1 MEIVSDYFLTMCRL
15 SYRHRDHRERRSER
29 AEEAHHGAPLA
40 VAPPSEP
47 PLTADAG
54 RMRASDA
61 ERERTVET
69 LRRHAAA
76 GRLDADELERRVE
89 AAFAATT
96 RADLDALQADLP
108 GPPPATRR
116 VERPRRGSRRTPALA
131 AEWCVYAF
139 VAVILLTV
147 WALTGADGFW
157 PAWPL
162 GFWGAA
168 LLFKR
173 PVPWA
178 HAGRRVTPG
187 RG

>member
-1 MEIVSDYFLTMCRL
+1 VITFLLVCRL
-15 SYRHRDHRERRSER
+15 TYRLRDRRERRSDR
-29 AEEAHHGAPLA
+29 AGRAHGAA
-40 VAPPSEP
+40 GVDVAPPAEAGP
-47 PLTADAG
+47 AREVDAG

-61 ERERTVET
+61 ERERTVEA
-69 LRRHAAA
+69 LRVHAAA

-89 AAFAATT
+89 AAFAATM
-96 RADLDALQADLP
+96 RADLDALRADLP
-108 GPPPATRR
+108 GLPRSSPP
-116 VERPRRGSRRTPALA
+116 RPRRNGPAATALA
-131 AEWCVYAF
+131 AEWAAF
-139 VAVILLTV
+139 AVVAVILLTV

-168 LLFKR
+168 LLLKG

>member
-1 MEIVSDYFLTMCRL
+1 MCL

-29 AEEAHHGAPLA
+29 ADRNDRAAPVA
-40 VAPPSEP
+40 VVSRRETRPA
-47 PLTADAG
+47 LDG
-54 RMRASDA
+54 RMRASDV
-61 ERERTVET
+61 ERERTVEA
-69 LRRHAAA
+69 LRVHAAA

-96 RADLDALQADLP
+96 RADLDVLQADLP
-108 GPPPATRR
+108 TPPRSVPQ
-116 VERPRRGSRRTPALA
+116 PRRHAAGAALA
-131 AEWCVYAF
+131 AEWAVYVF

-162 GFWGAA
+162 SFWGAA

-178 HAGRRVTPG
+178 HARRRVTPG

>member
-1 MEIVSDYFLTMCRL
+1 MCRL
-15 SYRHRDHRERRSER
+15 SYRHRDHRQRRSER
-29 AEEAHHGAPLA
+29 AEEADHGAPLA
-40 VAPPSEP
+40 VAPRPEP
-47 PLTADAG
+47 PLAADAG

-69 LRRHAAA
+69 LRLHAAD

-96 RADLDALQADLP
+96 RADLDALEADLP
-108 GPPPATRR
+108 RPPRSAA
-116 VERPRRGSRRTPALA
+116 RPRRHGGGAALA
-131 AEWCVYAF
+131 AEWAVYAF

-168 LLFKR
+168 LLFKG

-178 HAGRRVTPG
+178 HAGRRVTPR